1 MLNNKNKKII
11 EERSGA
17 NFIGKAIILINIL
30 SIFFSLEMELSAQ
43 YKYFS
48 FN

>member
-1 MLNNKNKKII
+1 MLNNKNKIII
-11 EERSGA
+11 EERTGA
-17 NFIGKAIILINIL
+17 NFIGKAIILINIF
-30 SIFFSLEMELSAQ
+30 SIFFCLEMALSAQ